1 MNVPLSA
8 AAGGGSAALS
18 TFEDGISYSLGVG
31 RKINDELSLSLSA
44 FYDGGDGNDTS
55 ELSPTGANR
64 SISFG
69 GKYAIAEN
77 ADLSGGINYSMRG
90 DSTTKN
96 LGAVLNDSSVMT
108 IGASV
113 AFKF

>member
-1 MNVPLSA
+1 MA
-8 AAGGGSAALS
+8 ALFGGGTATLS
-18 TFEDGISYSLGVG
+18 SFEDGTSYSLGVG
-31 RKINDELSLSLSA
+31 RKINEDLSLSLSA
-44 FYDGGDGNDTS
+44 FYDGGDGTGVP

-64 SISFG
+64 SMSFG
-69 GKYAIAEN
+69 GKYAISEN
-77 ADLSGGINYSMRG
+77 ADLSGGVNYSMRG
-90 DSTTKN
+90 DATTGS